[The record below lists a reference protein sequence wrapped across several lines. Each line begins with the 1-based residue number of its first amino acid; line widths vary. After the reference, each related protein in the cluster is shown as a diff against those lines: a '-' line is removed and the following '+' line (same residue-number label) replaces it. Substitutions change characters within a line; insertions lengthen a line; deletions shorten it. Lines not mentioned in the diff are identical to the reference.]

1 MGSLS
6 LQSSDAQAADFDP
19 GVIVSQ
25 NPATGEKLGEVP
37 VATEEEVRAAVARGR
52 AAQRE
57 WGRLPVRER
66 ARRVFAFRDEIINR
80 AEEVIDCIVREGGK
94 TRLEAL
100 NMEVLVAVDLA
111 DYFAKRAEKLLAPHP
126 IPLHLLKTKKSYLH
140 YVPRG
145 VIGIISPWNFPFSIP
160 LGETIMGLLAGNA
173 VVLKPSEMTP
183 LTALKAKELFDACGL
198 PRDLFQVVTGRG
210 ATGAALIDSGVD
222 QVIFT
227 GSVATGRKVAAACG
241 ERLIPCTVELGGK
254 APAIVCA
261 DADLERTANALVWGA
276 FANSGQVCASVER
289 VYAHEAVHD
298 ELVERV
304 VTKVRALRQGDPSSD
319 DTDVGAMTWDRQL
332 ATVEATVNGAV
343 AAGARVLV
351 GGKRGPGPGLF
362 FEPTVLADCRQE
374 MDVMHREI
382 FGPVMPIMKVRSEE
396 EAIQLANDSHL
407 GLCAY
412 VFTKDRDKGRRI
424 AERVEAGSVIV
435 NDVLF
440 SFGAPETPW
449 IGVKQSTVG
458 FTHSDDGLREL
469 CQKRHVNVDR
479 FATKRELWW
488 YPYSPKAFNFMLKAM
503 RFLFRAKRRA

>member
-173 VVLKPSEMTP
+173 VVVKLSEMTP
-183 LTALKAKELFDACGL
+183 LTALKAKEVFEACGL

-227 GSVATGRKVAAACG
+227 GSVATGRKVAAQP
-241 ERLIPCTVELGGK
+241 ERAAARGGHE
-254 APAIVCA
+254 A
-261 DADLERTANALVWGA
+261 DAWRKARPRQRLSGVGCARAPSRCAFTEPRAALRAVSA
-276 FANSGQVCASVER
+276 THADRDGQRRHGQDRARSCSCAASVEDGKARDR
-289 VYAHEAVHD
+289 VRGGPKYAHGFVPSRSPRPGSGTR
-298 ELVERV
+298 ERAPGSG
-304 VTKVRALRQGDPSSD
+304 RDALACRPS
-319 DTDVGAMTWDRQL
+319 R
-332 ATVEATVNGAV
+332 
-343 AAGARVLV
+343 R
-351 GGKRGPGPGLF
+351 
-362 FEPTVLADCRQE
+362 
-374 MDVMHREI
+374 
-382 FGPVMPIMKVRSEE
+382 
-396 EAIQLANDSHL
+396 
-407 GLCAY
+407 
-412 VFTKDRDKGRRI
+412 GRRARI
-424 AERVEAGSVIV
+424 
-435 NDVLF
+435 L
-440 SFGAPETPW
+440 
-449 IGVKQSTVG
+449 
-458 FTHSDDGLREL
+458 
-469 CQKRHVNVDR
+469 
-479 FATKRELWW
+479 TKNT
-488 YPYSPKAFNFMLKAM
+488 AI
-503 RFLFRAKRRA
+503 